1 MQTFLK
7 LQFVTVLALTS
18 VLAASANNVERDETH
33 PTEVSESCTLNYI
46 WLQDGFMDLD
56 FIPPYPS
63 VPTVYSSFQT
73 PKYPEPEPE

>member
-7 LQFVTVLALTS
+7 LQFVTVFALTS
-18 VLAASANNVERDETH
+18 ALAASPNNVEHDENQ
-33 PTEVSESCTLNYI
+33 PTQVSDSCTLNYI

-56 FIPPYPS
+56 FIAPYPS

-73 PKYPEPEPE
+73 SEYPEPESE